1 MSIYHVTLLICHRL
15 SPSTHALSEW
25 THVDLP
31 TECAYRVCLEVG
43 KGKPALPSLMGA
55 ELGEGIS
62 RALVNCP
69 QGSILSWEQ
78 KSEEADAD

>member
-1 MSIYHVTLLICHRL
+1 M
-15 SPSTHALSEW
+15 
-25 THVDLP
+25 
-31 TECAYRVCLEVG
+31 CLEVG